1 MSVRFFKTLTVLL
14 LLGLFIGLGAHA
26 HAQGATVNAD
36 PDFDGFYS
44 TGDGNPGAWK
54 PFKISNPGPTIWKH
68 PVEGFPR
75 GPSVWIYADART
87 FDGGIYQQVAV
98 KAGAG
103 YHFEV
108 QWASVRHGGV
118 SIVDDVQLVRMVGI
132 DPFGGTN
139 PLAPTVRWSSEYFG
153 SGKAT
158 HDLAVDEYARSAQ
171 ITIFIRAQNRYID
184 SRNEVFFDHALLTE
198 NTSMPPIQIAPP
210 TATLAPSATARPAS
224 PTIARTRT
232 ATPQPVLPTL
242 APTATS
248 IPTNTA
254 EPTATRTPR
263 ATATPEPVEPE
274 PATMDFSRLAIVL
287 GVGICMLGGGGILV
301 LGAAIWL
308 LKTRH

>member
-1 MSVRFFKTLTVLL
+1 MNVRFLKTLIGLI
-14 LLGLFIGLGAHA
+14 LLGVCGGAGV
-26 HAQGATVNAD
+26 HAQGVPINAD

-54 PFKISNPGPTIWKH
+54 PFKISNPGPTVWKH
-68 PVEGFPR
+68 PSEGFPK

-98 KAGAG
+98 KAGHG

-118 SIVDDVQLVRMVGI
+118 SVVEDVQLVRMVGI

-139 PLAPTVRWSSEYFG
+139 PLSPNVRWSPEYFG

-158 HDLAVDEYARSAQ
+158 RDLAIDEYARSAQ
-171 ITIFIRAQNRYID
+171 ITIFIRAQNRYPD

-198 NTSMPPIQIAPP
+198 NTGMPPIQIASP
-210 TATLAPSATARPAS
+210 TATLMPTATARPAS

-232 ATPQPVLPTL
+232 ATSQPIPPTL
-242 APTATS
+242 APTVTS

-263 ATATPEPVEPE
+263 ATATPEPEPE
-274 PATMDFSRLAIVL
+274 SAPPDFSRLAIVL
-287 GVGICMLGGGGILV
+287 VAGIGMLGSGGILV
-301 LGAAIWL
+301 LGAVIWL
-308 LKTRH
+308 FKIRN